1 MITSLLNLPLFWA
14 TLTIAGFVVGQHL
27 YRFSGNNPFFQPVLV
42 GLAVVLLVVELSHT
56 SFETYM
62 SGGTY
67 LHQMLA
73 PVVVM
78 LAVPMVDFL
87 QSMRRQWVRIVLAVS
102 LGSGATIAVA
112 GGLTYWL
119 LGDKIVSFT
128 MLTKSVTTPI
138 AVAIAEEVGGV
149 PALASAFVMITG
161 LLGALM
167 IPTLLKIA
175 RIKEPAAQGMAL
187 GVCAHAVG
195 TAEALTLGQQQAAYS
210 AMAMTLTG
218 TLHAIILPLLLT
230 L

>member
-1 MITSLLNLPLFWA
+1 MIASLLNLPLFWA
-14 TLTIAGFVVGQHL
+14 TLTIAGFVVGQQL
-27 YRFSGNNPFFQPVLV
+27 YRLSGSNPFLQPMLIGMVIV
-42 GLAVVLLVVELSHT
+42 LAVIEYTKT

-62 SGGTY
+62 SGGTF

-78 LAVPMVDFL
+78 LAVPLVGFL
-87 QSMRRQWVRIVLAVS
+87 SSMRRQWLRILLAVS
-102 LGSGATIAVA
+102 LGSGVTIAVA

-119 LGDKIVSFT
+119 IGDKIVAYT

-138 AVAIAEEVGGV
+138 AIAIAEEVGGI

-167 IPTLLKIA
+167 IPSLLKLA
-175 RIKEPAAQGMAL
+175 RIKDPAAQGVAL
-187 GVCAHAVG
+187 GVCAHAIG
-195 TAEALTLGQQQAAYS
+195 TAQALTLGQQQAAYA

-218 TLHAIILPLLLT
+218 TLHAIVLPLLIL

>member
-1 MITSLLNLPLFWA
+1 MINSLLTLPLFWA
-14 TLTIAGFVVGQHL
+14 TLTIAGFVVGQQL
-27 YRFSGNNPFFQPVLV
+27 YRLSGNNPFTQPVLV
-42 GLAVVLLVVELSHT
+42 GLVVVLVVVELTHT
-56 SFETYM
+56 DFATYM

-87 QSMRRQWVRIVLAVS
+87 QSMRRQWLRILIAVS

-119 LGDKIVSFT
+119 LGDKIVTYT

-138 AVAIAEEVGGV
+138 AVAIAEEVGGI
-149 PALASAFVMITG
+149 PALSSAFVMITG

-167 IPTLLKIA
+167 IPTLLKVA
-175 RIKEPAAQGMAL
+175 RIKEPAAQGVAL

-195 TAEALTLGQQQAAYS
+195 TAQALDLGQQQSAYA